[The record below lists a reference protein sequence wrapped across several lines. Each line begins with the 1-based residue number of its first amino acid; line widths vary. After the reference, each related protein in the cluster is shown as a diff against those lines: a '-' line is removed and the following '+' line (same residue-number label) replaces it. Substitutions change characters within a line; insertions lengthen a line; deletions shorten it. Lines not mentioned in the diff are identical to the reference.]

1 MPKHS
6 ALWFGGAI
14 MLCAFDAQAQA
25 PAPAPAPVPEVMP
38 YDIPYGPPIDLATA
52 QKAITAAE
60 AEAKKRN
67 WKMAISV
74 VDTHGELIA
83 HATIDGTLYGS
94 IGFAQAKARAAARF
108 KRPSKVFADAVNGGS
123 PSTLSVAIV
132 DHIATSEGAFPIL
145 VDGKVIGAIGASGG
159 TGSQDAVVAKAG
171 LDAVTH

>member
-1 MPKHS
+1 MPRANRLGPQSKSMQGDAIMPKHS
-6 ALWFGGAI
+6 ALWFAGAI

-25 PAPAPAPVPEVMP
+25 PAPAPVPEAMP

-60 AEAKKRN
+60 AEGKKHN

-108 KRPSKVFADAVNGGS
+108 KRPSKVFADAV
-123 PSTLSVAIV
+123 
-132 DHIATSEGAFPIL
+132 
-145 VDGKVIGAIGASGG
+145 
-159 TGSQDAVVAKAG
+159 
-171 LDAVTH
+171 